1 MAHQPASYFRQLLDK
16 ATIYEQWEA
25 AGQEIDVATGKN
37 KWKESD
43 HSPFYDS
50 LLLKDRLGL
59 LKKAREAED
68 LETMVF
74 LLRTSLS
81 RNIGDIGNLK
91 VFTGLVMVVVW
102 CHACWN

>member
-1 MAHQPASYFRQLLDK
+1 MAHNPVSYFRQLLDK

-25 AGQEIDVATGKN
+25 AGQEIDFSTGKN
-37 KWKESD
+37 KWKEND
-43 HSPFYDS
+43 QSPFYDS
-50 LLLKDRLGL
+50 LLLQDRLGL
-59 LKKAREAED
+59 LEKAREAED

-91 VFTGLVMVVVW
+91 VSARLILVVVW

>member
-1 MAHQPASYFRQLLDK
+1 VAHRPVSYFQQLLYK

-25 AGQEIDVATGKN
+25 AGQEIDAATGKN
-37 KWKESD
+37 KWKDTDS
-43 HSPFYDS
+43 SLFYDS

-59 LKKAREAED
+59 LQKARESED

-91 VFTGLVMVVVW
+91 VLIRLTR
-102 CHACWN
+102 